1 MARPVETAF
10 AYFPLDCTFFSNEK
24 VKALRR
30 EHGAVG
36 VLTYVYILCKVYEN
50 GYYYKIKDL
59 NSFSY
64 DVAES
69 ITNVQIAKVASQVR
83 GSINYM
89 ADSGDLLSKSCLSQ
103 GVLTSK
109 SIQEQYSDTVAK
121 FKRKSQISEYNLIT
135 PVGHVQESG
144 INSEETTINSEEMAV
159 NSEITARKRKG
170 KRNRDISLTRDTEIP
185 ALEEIV
191 AYCKERKNNVNPQ
204 RFFDYY
210 TANGWMIGNSPIRDW
225 KAVVR
230 RWETNGYD
238 NGAANGT
245 ISNGRIPDLDSVF
258 TVITENDE

>member
-121 FKRKSQISEYNLIT
+121 FKRKSQITEYDLLT
-135 PVGHVQESG
+135 PVGHMQENGINSEITP
-144 INSEETTINSEEMAV
+144 INSEETSV

-170 KRNRDISLTRDTEIP
+170 KRNREISLTRDTEIP

-191 AYCKERKNNVNPQ
+191 AYCKERRNNVNPQ

-210 TANGWMIGNSPIRDW
+210 TANGWMIGNSSIRDW

-230 RWETNGYD
+230 RWESNGYD
-238 NGAANGT
+238 NTPDSSVGSKYTAAE
-245 ISNGRIPDLDSVF
+245 LDGLF
-258 TVITENDE
+258 KQITENDE